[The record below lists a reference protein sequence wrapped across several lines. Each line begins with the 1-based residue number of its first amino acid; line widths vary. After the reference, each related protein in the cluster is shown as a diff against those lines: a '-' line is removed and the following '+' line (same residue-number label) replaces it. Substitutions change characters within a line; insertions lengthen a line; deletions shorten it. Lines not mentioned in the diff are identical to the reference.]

1 MADFIRLASI
11 LEESIADGP
20 GLRFVV
26 FAQGCPHRCRGCHNP
41 QTFLS
46 VGGQDFSIRQVVEL
60 YGKNPLIRGITL
72 SGGEPFLQAAPL
84 ALLAGAVHDMGGDIV
99 TYSGY
104 RLEQLL
110 DMADRT
116 EGIRALLTETD
127 LLIDGPFVLARRS
140 LEHPFVGSLNQRLI
154 SLSEKGDRLLEDI
167 VMPEDVPPVER
178 IHYGGGRKKV

>member
-1 MADFIRLASI
+1 MADSIRLASI

-46 VGGQDFSIRQVVEL
+46 VGGREFTISCLLEL
-60 YGKNPLIRGITL
+60 YRKNPLSRGITL
-72 SGGEPFLQAAPL
+72 SGGEPFLQASPL
-84 ALLAGAVHDMGGDIV
+84 AKLARAVHAEGGDIV

-110 DMADRT
+110 DMADRAD
-116 EGIRALLTETD
+116 GIRALLTETD

-154 SLSEKGDRLLEDI
+154 ALSEKGDRLLEDI
-167 VMPEDVPPVER
+167 VMPLGVPPVER
-178 IHYGGGRKKV
+178 IRFGVGQKIV